1 MAMRVTTG
9 MSMNLYRYNLQNST
23 AALADSRNKVISQRR
38 FDSFAESPTSA
49 IQAWRIRRAMTNN
62 ESYQKNTNDT
72 ISRFNIAWQSMD
84 KVTNALVDKDGSF
97 SDIRAMND
105 ATAAAKAELGH
116 VMSNTADSVI
126 QVMNSAK
133 FGDHFVFSGDDEMRA
148 PFTWSADG
156 KTLLYRG
163 IDVNTEPMDPPERTG
178 KEPDWVPAAG
188 DHSLPTNIPELDAD
202 ATDEEREQWKQ
213 WSNYYKS
220 DWARLDALAHEHE
233 YVDLGMGMLEDK
245 NGKLVTSTAFDR
257 SLPGIQMLGYG
268 LDEDGDPKN
277 VAMVLKRLGEI
288 FQSSDPVTGSL
299 EADNGKGETLISEAT
314 RLMDKLKASRDYCA
328 GQYTAIDNKGHF
340 LEENKD
346 RMEMN
351 EDYLQEE
358 RANLEDL
365 DPADAITQFSWDYY
379 CYSAALKVGTQLLSE
394 SLIDYMR

>member
-116 VMSNTADSVI
+116 VMSNTAESVI
-126 QVMNSAK
+126 QVMNGAK
-133 FGDHFVFSGDDEMRA
+133 YGDHFVFAGDDEMSA
-148 PFTWSADG
+148 PFTWSKDG

-163 IDVNTEPMDPPERTG
+163 IDVNTKPVDPPERTG
-178 KEPDWVPAAG
+178 KEPAWVPAAG
-188 DHSLPTNIPELDAD
+188 DHSLPADMPESSNDP
-202 ATDEEREQWKQ
+202 TEQAWIK
-213 WSNYYKS
+213 YYKS
-220 DWARLDALAHEHE
+220 DWARLDALANEHE

-245 NGKLVTSTAFDR
+245 NGKLVTTTAFDR
-257 SLPGIQMLGYG
+257 ALPGIQMLGYG

-299 EADNGKGETLISEAT
+299 EADNGKGETLLSEAT
-314 RLMDKLKASRDYCA
+314 RLMGKLKDSRDYCTR
-328 GQYTAIDNKGHF
+328 QYTAIDTKGHL
-340 LEENKD
+340 LEETKD